1 MELLQTCREHAHKYY
16 GDLLLAAEKTLSD
29 NLFELSANSSNN
41 EDQRRFFEASQRL
54 KDRSDA
60 MHTKFGQQLTTIFD
74 AFKQGDDNK
83 PLVDQHIDAGNLSL
97 LQRDELEDDLAISVI
112 ISKANSRNS
121 EELWKLNQ
129 RLAVLRG
136 GKAINDDNNPF
147 GPALVCSAM
156 QAAVAELAVDSKVK
170 IQIYKHLGKI
180 FVISFGKEIE
190 AINKLLIGKKILPN
204 LRFNPNPGSTATH
217 LLKKQAE
224 VKPNSIAA
232 IGYCFGGAV
241 VLNMARA
248 GKDLKGVVSFHGL
261 LATTNPAKPGDIIA
275 KVAVY
280 NGEVDPFVPAEQIAA
295 FKTEMKGA
303 GVDYRFVNLAG
314 AKHGFTNP
322 AATLSGQKFD
332 MPLAYNKAA
341 DEASWGGMSSF
352 LEEIFQ

>member
-1 MELLQTCREHAHKYY
+1 MNLNHLIACILLVFSS
-16 GDLLLAAEKTLSD
+16 LAQAKLVGQ
-29 NLFELSANSSNN
+29 ELSYEVNGDQYKGYYVFDDEFEGPRPGVLVVHEWWGYNDYSRHRADMLAGLGYAAFALDMYGQGKLAKHPETAQKFMQEALSNPQ
-41 EDQRRFFEASQRL
+41 DSAKR
-54 KDRSDA
+54 
-60 MHTKFGQQLTTIFD
+60 FD
-74 AFKQGDDNK
+74 A
-83 PLVDQHIDAGNLSL
+83 
-97 LQRDELEDDLAISVI
+97 
-112 ISKANSRNS
+112 
-121 EELWKLNQ
+121 
-129 RLAVLRG
+129 
-136 GKAINDDNNPF
+136 
-147 GPALVCSAM
+147 
-156 QAAVAELAVDSKVK
+156 
-170 IQIYKHLGKI
+170 
-180 FVISFGKEIE
+180 
-190 AINKLLIGKKILPN
+190 
-204 LRFNPNPGSTATH
+204 ATH